1 VLPLDKLKALVA
13 RGDLMITGDT
23 GPRHVAVAFDRPVV
37 CLIGPTDPNYTNYC
51 LERTVLLRKDLPCS
65 PCQRK
70 VCPLGHHR
78 CMRDILVEE
87 VVAAGEQ
94 LLAAAPR

>member
-1 VLPLDKLKALVA
+1 
-13 RGDLMITGDT
+13 MITGDT

-37 CLIGPTDPNYTNYC
+37 CLIGPTDPTYTNYC
-51 LERTVLLRKDLPCS
+51 LDGQALLRKDLPCS

-78 CMRDILVEE
+78 CMRDIEVEE
-87 VVAAGEQ
+87 V
-94 LLAAAPR
+94 LAAAERLLAGTPPGAR